1 MDRRRKLKK
10 EELSDFPYQMV
21 EKVTANVE
29 EYEKF
34 LDFYSRFYKYNI
46 VNALMIYGQ
55 NPDAAAVGTYQQWK
69 SKTIG
74 RGVRKG
80 AFPIKI
86 LQGRAWETAFD
97 ITDTYGKAFTYN
109 NSYSLTEQEK
119 EGLIS
124 VLEVPEEKGSDEDKL
139 IYFMTVRMM
148 DRLGKNEQM

>member
-21 EKVTANVE
+21 EEVTASIE

-74 RGVRKG
+74 RGHFPLRYCKG
-80 AFPIKI
+80 GHGKLPLISQIPTEKPLPIKTPI
-86 LQGRAWETAFD
+86 A
-97 ITDTYGKAFTYN
+97 
-109 NSYSLTEQEK
+109 
-119 EGLIS
+119 
-124 VLEVPEEKGSDEDKL
+124 
-139 IYFMTVRMM
+139 
-148 DRLGKNEQM
+148 